1 MYPVLIQLIPHAVLL
16 FLLFPYPCR
25 ALLRFH
31 ALKMEEINRIVK
43 ELWQQTY
50 RGQDID
56 YIELRADNEGAG
68 ARSYSYR
75 VRGVSRFLVAG
86 IIFMPLCVPRSP
98 HGAEERAGT

>member
-1 MYPVLIQLIPHAVLL
+1 
-16 FLLFPYPCR
+16 
-25 ALLRFH
+25 
-31 ALKMEEINRIVK
+31 MEEINRIVK

-75 VRGVSRFLVAG
+75 VRISVVLSRPDSFVRQKMILHCASLVHHIELRRG
-86 IIFMPLCVPRSP
+86 R
-98 HGAEERAGT
+98 EEIHTAPE